1 MSTARDLM
9 IVALDTAPAR
19 RLERGDLSLALAGA
33 EAYDLLRA
41 GTIVLDGGGRILPV
55 PRTGHGPRPEPG
67 PGPGPG
73 PADRLLAEAAAV
85 LRREAPYES
94 LPDWLWRRGRGLA
107 SARLAALAEEGHVSW
122 ERSRWLPFRG
132 GRTVL
137 GDTAARRRA
146 AYRWAAD
153 EPVLL
158 ALAAAAGIRDE
169 IAPDEP
175 TATDDTVLTVL
186 AAVHDAVMELEAV
199 RRRRAIEDAAFA
211 NVWRGA

>member
-1 MSTARDLM
+1 MSTPRDLM
-9 IVALDTAPAR
+9 IVALDVAPSR
-19 RLERGDLSLALAGA
+19 PLERGELSLALAGA

-41 GTIVLDGGGRILPV
+41 GAIGLDGERIT
-55 PRTGHGPRPEPG
+55 PRTGPVPH
-67 PGPGPG
+67 
-73 PADRLLAEAAAV
+73 DRLLAEAASSLV
-85 LRREAPYES
+85 RETPYES
-94 LPDWLWRRGRGLA
+94 LPDWLWRRGRGL
-107 SARLAALAEEGHVSW
+107 SSRYLSVLETEGQVTW

-137 GDTAARRRA
+137 SDTGARRRA

-158 ALAAAAGIRDE
+158 ALAAAVGIRDE
-169 IAPDEP
+169 LTPAEP
-175 TATDDTVLTVL
+175 VVTDDAVLTVL
-186 AAVHDAVMELEAV
+186 AAVHDAVMELDAV

>member
-1 MSTARDLM
+1 
-9 IVALDTAPAR
+9 
-19 RLERGDLSLALAGA
+19 
-33 EAYDLLRA
+33 
-41 GTIVLDGGGRILPV
+41 
-55 PRTGHGPRPEPG
+55 
-67 PGPGPG
+67 
-73 PADRLLAEAAAV
+73 
-85 LRREAPYES
+85 
-94 LPDWLWRRGRGLA
+94 
-107 SARLAALAEEGHVSW
+107 
-122 ERSRWLPFRG
+122 
-132 GRTVL
+132 
-137 GDTAARRRA
+137 
-146 AYRWAAD
+146 RWAAD

>member
-9 IVALDTAPAR
+9 IVALDVEPSR
-19 RLERGDLSLALAGA
+19 SPERGDLSLALAGA

-41 GTIVLDGGGRILPV
+41 GLLELDGDRIV
-55 PRTGHGPRPEPG
+55 PRLLPELG
-67 PGPGPG
+67 
-73 PADRLLAEAAAV
+73 DRLLDEAAS
-85 LRREAPYES
+85 S
-94 LPDWLWRRGRGLA
+94 LVRQVPHETLADWLWRRGRGLA
-107 SARLAALAEEGHVSW
+107 RAYLTALEQEGQVTW

-137 GDTAARRRA
+137 SDTDARRRA

-158 ALAAAAGIRDE
+158 TLAAAVGVRDE
-169 IAPDEP
+169 MTPAEP
-175 TATDDTVLTVL
+175 GVTDDAVLTVL

-199 RRRRAIEDAAFA
+199 RQRRAIEDAAFA

>member
-9 IVALDTAPAR
+9 IVALDVAPSR
-19 RLERGDLSLALAGA
+19 SPERGDLSLALAGA

-41 GTIVLDGGGRILPV
+41 ELLELDGDRIV
-55 PRTGHGPRPEPG
+55 PRLVPESG
-67 PGPGPG
+67 
-73 PADRLLAEAAAV
+73 DRLLDEAAS
-85 LRREAPYES
+85 S
-94 LPDWLWRRGRGLA
+94 LVRQVPCETLADWLWRRGRGLA
-107 SARLAALAEEGHVSW
+107 RAYLTALEQEGQVTW

-137 GDTAARRRA
+137 SDTEARRRA

-158 ALAAAAGIRDE
+158 TLAAAVGIRDE
-169 IAPDEP
+169 PAGAEP
-175 TATDDTVLTVL
+175 GITDDAVLTVL

-199 RRRRAIEDAAFA
+199 RQRRAIEDAAFA

>member
-9 IVALDTAPAR
+9 IVALDVAPSR
-19 RLERGDLSLALAGA
+19 SPERGDLSLALAGA

-41 GTIVLDGGGRILPV
+41 ELLELDGDRIV
-55 PRTGHGPRPEPG
+55 PRLVPESG
-67 PGPGPG
+67 
-73 PADRLLAEAAAV
+73 DRLLDEAAS
-85 LRREAPYES
+85 S
-94 LPDWLWRRGRGLA
+94 LVRQVPCETLADWLWRRGRGLA
-107 SARLAALAEEGHVSW
+107 RAYLTALEQEGQVTW

-137 GDTAARRRA
+137 SDTEARRRA

-158 ALAAAAGIRDE
+158 TLASAVGIRDE
-169 IAPDEP
+169 PAGAEP
-175 TATDDTVLTVL
+175 GITDDAVLTVL

-199 RRRRAIEDAAFA
+199 RQRRAIEDAAFA

>member
-9 IVALDTAPAR
+9 IVALDVAPSR
-19 RLERGDLSLALAGA
+19 SPERGDLSLALAGA

-41 GTIVLDGGGRILPV
+41 ELLELDGDRIV
-55 PRTGHGPRPEPG
+55 PRLVPESG
-67 PGPGPG
+67 
-73 PADRLLAEAAAV
+73 DRLLDEAASSLV
-85 LRREAPYES
+85 RRVPCETLA
-94 LPDWLWRRGRGLA
+94 DWLWRRGRGLA
-107 SARLAALAEEGHVSW
+107 RAYLTALEQEGQVTW

-137 GDTAARRRA
+137 SDTEARRRA

-158 ALAAAAGIRDE
+158 TLAAAVGIRDE
-169 IAPDEP
+169 PAGAEP
-175 TATDDTVLTVL
+175 GITDDAVLTVL

-199 RRRRAIEDAAFA
+199 RQRRAIEDAAFA